1 MTVVEPSDVAHAY
14 DGWASTYDED
24 VNPTRDLDAE
34 VLRTSNLDVHG
45 RDVVE
50 LGCGT
55 GKNTTWLAMHA
66 RSVVALDVSA
76 GMLARARARVPAAHV
91 TFVQHDVRTSW
102 PLADGTAD
110 VIVANLVLEHVEHL
124 APVYREAARVLRN
137 GGELLFCEL
146 HPERQRRGGQ
156 AQFTDSATGETI
168 MVPAHR
174 HTVAEYVND
183 GLAAGLELL
192 QLGEWIEDAAPP
204 AAPPRLLSVR
214 FRRPGGTRP

>member
-1 MTVVEPSDVAHAY
+1 MLEPSDVAQAY
-14 DGWASTYDED
+14 DGWAATYDVD

-55 GKNTTWLAMHA
+55 GKNTAWLAMHA
-66 RSVVALDVSA
+66 RSVVALDFSP
-76 GMLARARARVPAAHV
+76 GMLARARAHVPAAHV
-91 TFVQHDVRTSW
+91 TFVPHDVRATW
-102 PLADGTAD
+102 PLADATAH
-110 VIVANLVLEHVEHL
+110 VVVANLVLEHVEHL
-124 APVYREAARVLRN
+124 APVYREAARVLRDD
-137 GGELLFCEL
+137 GELLICEL

-156 AQFTDSATGETI
+156 AQFTDATSGDTI

-174 HTVAEYVND
+174 HTVAEYVNE

-192 QLGEWIEDAAPP
+192 HLGEWIEDAAPA
-204 AAPPRLLSVR
+204 AAPPRLLSAR
-214 FRRPGGTRP
+214 FRRRPRHALLA